1 MDRELFD
8 QYASHSDVPEP
19 VKAQQAIPDDLLNEE
34 SIFIATL
41 PVCHVVV
48 WSGNSCLRNSG
59 RGTGHVA
66 EGVI

>member
-48 WSGNSCLRNSG
+48 WSGNSCLR
-59 RGTGHVA
+59 
-66 EGVI
+66 E